1 MTSQRAKN
9 CLNAQAWH
17 NNGFHPRIKK
27 EKRKKLG
34 YLWRFIGK
42 NNFGIL
48 AVGQAKPCMIRACKK
63 CNAVES
69 IIGVNNCR
77 NVCFNILHAS
87 KLQFSLRIYKRG

>member
-48 AVGQAKPCMIRACKK
+48 AVGQAKPCMIRAFKK

-87 KLQFSLRIYKRG
+87 KLQFSLQIYKRG